1 MTLTGS
7 SLPPFLTVKG
17 MKVILKDRY
26 PCGGLHSPWRGPVS
40 PWWGPVSPC
49 WGPMHTFKAVT

>member
-26 PCGGLHSPWRGPVS
+26 PCGGPHS
-40 PWWGPVSPC
+40 PWWGPVSP
-49 WGPMHTFKAVT
+49 WRGPMRTFKAVT